1 MIVIILCA
9 VALALFMS
17 VVTTYIDA
25 QTDIN
30 QAKENAK
37 PHTYHIASVVKSNP
51 WLRKEFD
58 EHSPI

>member
-37 PHTYHIASVVKSNP
+37 PHLP
-51 WLRKEFD
+51 
-58 EHSPI
+58 HSICSKIQR